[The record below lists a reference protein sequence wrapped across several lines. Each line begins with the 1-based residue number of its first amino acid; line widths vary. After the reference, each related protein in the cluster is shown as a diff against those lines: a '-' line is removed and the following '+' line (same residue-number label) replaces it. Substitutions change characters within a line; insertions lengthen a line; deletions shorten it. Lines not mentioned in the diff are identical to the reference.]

1 MKSMKIELELFDG
14 TPVVRHIVEIKR
26 FVRVGYDYIVTNE
39 DDNPTVEP
47 YLYEDPYVILVL
59 DDGTEK
65 SVHRDNIV
73 TKIEKEKRR

>member
-1 MKSMKIELELFDG
+1 MNSMRIELELFDG
-14 TPVVRHIVEIKR
+14 TRVVKQITEIKR
-26 FVRVGYDYIVTNE
+26 FVRVGYDFIVTNE

-65 SVHRDNIV
+65 PVHRASIV
-73 TKIEKEKRR
+73 TKIEKDKRR